1 MGKPA
6 LFILLLAAV
15 LGAFLWLG
23 PQIADPAGLRDR
35 IGALLAVRAANPAW
49 FVAGFFLAYVAVT
62 AFSLPIAVWMTLAA
76 GAIFGFWLGLVVA
89 LGAATV
95 GATLAFLAA
104 RYFLRDWVRQRLGE
118 RLDRIETG
126 IRRDGAYYLFSLR
139 LIPAIPFFAINLA
152 MGLTGMNW
160 LVFALVSLVGML
172 AGTAVF
178 VNAGTQLAGLQSL
191 DGILSRDV
199 ILSLV
204 LLGLFPW
211 IARAVADL
219 FRRRPGGKRWRKPA
233 RFDRN
238 LIVIGAGAAGLVSS
252 YIAAATGARV
262 TLVESGRMG
271 GDCLNTGCVPSKAL
285 IRAARLASEMRQADR
300 FGLPPAD
307 PDISLGQVAA
317 RISSVVAAI
326 EPHDSADRYRGLGVD
341 VRHGHARLIDPW
353 TVEIAGA
360 DGTTTRLTTRAIILA
375 TGAEPAVPPI
385 PGLEEVGYLT
395 SDTLWGDLAASSG
408 PPGRWVFLGGGAIG
422 TELAQAFARLGAEV
436 TVIEQADHLLAR
448 EDEDLSLA
456 ARDALEGDG
465 VAVRTGH
472 RAIACHK
479 DGDAKW
485 IETERGDERH
495 RIAFDKLVVAVGR
508 KARLSGYGLEDL
520 GIPAGRV
527 IETDDYLQ
535 TLHPSIYAAGDVA
548 GSLQFTH
555 VAAHQAWYATVN
567 ALFGFVRRFRVD
579 YRVIPRAVFLDP
591 EIARVGLSEAE
602 ARAQGIAFEVTR
614 YGLDDLDR
622 AIVEGAAKGF
632 VKVLTPPGKDRI
644 LGAAVVGD
652 HAGDLIAELVLAMK
666 HGIGLSKILSTTHSY
681 PTWSEANRFAAGEWR
696 RAHIRPGLVRW
707 LERLHGWRRGR

>member
-6 LFILLLAAV
+6 LFVLLLAAV

-23 PQIADPAGLRDR
+23 PQNADLAGLRDR
-35 IGALLAVRAANPAW
+35 VGDLLALRAANPGW
-49 FVAGFFLAYVAVT
+49 FVAGYVLAYVAVT
-62 AFSLPIAVWMTLAA
+62 AFSLPIAVWMTLGA
-76 GAIFGFWLGLVVA
+76 GAIFGFWLGLAVA

-118 RLDRIETG
+118 RLGRIETG

-211 IARAVADL
+211 IARAIAGL
-219 FRRRPGGKRWRKPA
+219 FRRQPGSNRWRKPA

-252 YIAAATGARV
+252 YVAAATGARV
-262 TLVESGRMG
+262 TLVEGGRMG

-285 IRAARLASEMRQADR
+285 IRAARLANEMRQADR
-300 FGLPPAD
+300 FGLPPTD

-317 RISSVVAAI
+317 RIAQVVAAI
-326 EPHDSADRYRGLGVD
+326 EPHDSADRYRALGVD

-353 TVEIAGA
+353 TVEITGA
-360 DGTTTRLTTRAIILA
+360 DGTTTRLTTRAIILT

-385 PGLEEVGYLT
+385 PGLEDVGYLT
-395 SDTLWGDLAASSG
+395 SETLWGELAASSG

-422 TELAQAFARLGAEV
+422 AELAQAFARLGAEV
-436 TVIEQADHLLAR
+436 TVIEQADRLLAR
-448 EDEDLSLA
+448 EDEDLSQA

-465 VAVRTGH
+465 VAVWTGH

-479 DGDAKW
+479 DDQATW
-485 IETERGDERH
+485 IETEKDGERH
-495 RIAFDKLVVAVGR
+495 RLTFDRLVVAVGR
-508 KARLSGYGLEDL
+508 KARLAGYGLEDL
-520 GIPAGRV
+520 AIPAGRV

-591 EIARVGLSEAE
+591 EIARVGLSETE

-681 PTWSEANRFAAGEWR
+681 PTWSEANRLAAGEWR
-696 RAHIRPGLVRW
+696 KAHIRPGLVRW